1 MTAQKA
7 EKLYYD
13 GQLLSMRTH
22 PLGAYF
28 ALEGRFPDFDSSET
42 ALGRGYVGTWEIV
55 EGRLY
60 LIDLVGG
67 LRDGRTVAMDTFF
80 PGGADRVFAQW
91 YSGTLRVWQGKLLR
105 YVHHGYASSYERDL
119 LIEIE
124 NGVVTNIKGQQ
135 NGIATSDNAPQG
147 CR

>member
-28 ALEGRFPDFDSSET
+28 ALKGRYPDFDSSET

-67 LRDGRTVAMDTFF
+67 LRDGGVVTMETFF
-80 PGGADRVFAQW
+80 PGSADRVFAHW

-124 NGVVTNIKGQQ
+124 NGVVTSTKVQQ
-135 NGIATSDNAPQG
+135 NGIATSDKAPEG
-147 CR
+147 